1 MIESVWF
8 LLLLASNRAI
18 KSDPALCILHCI
30 QIEAHPFNLCI
41 RTIGYCPR
49 RGSDAGS
56 VEKRWVAVEPNIT
69 EDPKMNGIFGLVG
82 SPSACLLR

>member
-18 KSDPALCILHCI
+18 KNDPALCILHYI

-56 VEKRWVAVEPNIT
+56 VEKTRAAVEPEIAK
-69 EDPKMNGIFGLVG
+69 DSRIICGIIV
-82 SPSACLLR
+82 SLLNS